1 MEKGRKHHKN
11 SWNKIVQVG
20 EEEEHVLVLM
30 LLLAIVKVLLVF
42 WKQGEQNQP
51 QELKLQC
58 LGRQMTMC

>member
-1 MEKGRKHHKN
+1 MEKGRKYHKN
-11 SWNKIVQVG
+11 SWNKIVYVG

-51 QELKLQC
+51 QELKLHC